1 MTPRVDAHHHLWDL
15 TVRDQPW
22 TEGLPTLRR
31 SFALA
36 ELEPELRKEGIG
48 ATVLVQTVDVPE
60 ESPELLALAAAHP
73 VVAGVVGWVDLTAPD
88 VPDRLAALRAE
99 PGGRGLVGVRH
110 GVQSE
115 PDPRWLCRADV
126 RRGLAAVGAA
136 GLVYDLLVVPAQLPA
151 AIETVRAL
159 PGLRFVLDHA
169 GKPNIA
175 SGTEADRAH
184 WAADIRALG
193 AEGNVVVKLSG
204 LVTEA
209 DHGGWT
215 PADIRPYAE
224 QVLAAFG
231 PDRTMF
237 GSDWP
242 VCLLAAEYGRVA
254 ELARD
259 LIAALSEAERDA
271 VLGATAARW
280 YDLEL
285 DLR

>member
-15 TVRDQPW
+15 AVRDQPW
-22 TEGLPTLRR
+22 TEGLPALRR

-36 ELEPELRKEGIG
+36 ELEPELRKEGID
-48 ATVLVQTVDVPE
+48 ATVLVQTVDVPPE
-60 ESPELLALAAAHP
+60 TPELLALAAAHP
-73 VVAGVVGWVDLTAPD
+73 VVAGVVGWADLTAPD
-88 VPDRLAALRAE
+88 VADQLAALRAG
-99 PGGRGLVGVRH
+99 PGGRALVGVRH

-115 PDPRWLCRADV
+115 ADPRWLCRPDV

-151 AIETVRAL
+151 AVETVRAL
-159 PGLRFVLDHA
+159 PGLSFVLDHA

-175 SGTEADRAH
+175 RGTEADRAS
-184 WAADIRALG
+184 WAADVRALG
-193 AEGNVVVKLSG
+193 AEHNVVVKLSG

-209 DHGGWT
+209 DHGSWT

-224 QVLAAFG
+224 QVLTAFG

-242 VCLLAAEYGRVA
+242 VCLLAADYGRVA
-254 ELARD
+254 ALASEL
-259 LIAALSEAERDA
+259 IEALSPAERDA
-271 VLGATAARW
+271 VLGGTAARW
-280 YDLEL
+280 YGL
-285 DLR
+285 DLG

>member
-15 TVRDQPW
+15 AVRDQPW
-22 TEGLPTLRR
+22 TEGLPALRR
-31 SFALA
+31 TFALA
-36 ELEPELRKEGIG
+36 ELEPELRKEGID
-48 ATVLVQTVDVPE
+48 ATVLVQTVDVPPE
-60 ESPELLALAAAHP
+60 TPELLALSAAHP

-88 VPDRLAALRAE
+88 VADRLAALRAG
-99 PGGRGLVGVRH
+99 PGGRALVGVRH

-115 PDPRWLCRADV
+115 PDPRWLCRPDV

-151 AIETVRAL
+151 AVATVRAL
-159 PGLRFVLDHA
+159 PGLSFVLDHA

-175 SGTEADRAH
+175 RGTEADRAG
-184 WAADIRALG
+184 WAADVRALG
-193 AEGNVVVKLSG
+193 AEHNAVVKLSG

-209 DHGGWT
+209 EHGSWT
-215 PADIRPYAE
+215 PADIRPYAD

-242 VCLLAAEYGRVA
+242 VCLLAADYGRVA
-254 ELARD
+254 ALAGEL
-259 LIAALSEAERDA
+259 IEALSPAERDA
-271 VLGATAARW
+271 VLGGTAARW
-280 YDLEL
+280 YGL
-285 DLR
+285 DLG

>member
-15 TVRDQPW
+15 AVRDQPW

-36 ELEPELRKEGIG
+36 ELEPELRREGIG

-60 ESPELLALAAAHP
+60 ESPELLALAAASP

-88 VPDRLAALRAE
+88 VVDRLAALRAG
-99 PGGRGLVGVRH
+99 PGGEALVGVRH
-110 GVQSE
+110 GAQSE

-126 RRGLAAVGAA
+126 RRGLAQVEAA

-151 AIETVRAL
+151 AVETVRVL

-175 SGTEADRAH
+175 RGTEADRAG

-193 AEGNVVVKLSG
+193 AEDNVAVKLSG

-209 DHGGWT
+209 DHDSWK

-224 QVLAAFG
+224 QVLTAFG
-231 PDRTMF
+231 PARTMY

-242 VCLLAAEYGRVA
+242 VCLLAADYGRVA
-254 ELARD
+254 ALAGELTE
-259 LIAALSEAERDA
+259 ALSPAERDA

-280 YDLEL
+280 YTLEL
-285 DLR
+285 G